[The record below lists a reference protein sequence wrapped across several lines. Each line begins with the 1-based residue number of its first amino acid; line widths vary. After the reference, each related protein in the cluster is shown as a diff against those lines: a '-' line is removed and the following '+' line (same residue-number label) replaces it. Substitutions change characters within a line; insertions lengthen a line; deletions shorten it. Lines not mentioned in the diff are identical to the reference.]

1 MENLQPS
8 LGLVTAIASNLAR
21 SHLIVIFLLVISFR
35 LYGQVGKPG
44 VGGIS
49 FEYSE
54 ISEGVNVKHGYGWV
68 DGERTDGRIRG

>member
-35 LYGQVGKPG
+35 LYGQVGQPG
-44 VGGIS
+44 IGGIS

-54 ISEGVNVKHGYGWV
+54 ISEEVSVKRGYGWT
-68 DGERTDGRIRG
+68 DGERTDERMRG

>member
-35 LYGQVGKPG
+35 LYRQVGQPG
-44 VGGIS
+44 IGGIS

-54 ISEGVNVKHGYGWV
+54 ISEGVSVKHGYGRA
-68 DGERTDGRIRG
+68 DGERTDGRMRE